1 MYVQCRATISCTLL
15 FKCTQQSTS
24 PGAPPTDNHVSVHRQ
39 RKYPFLRRG
48 EGIARFGMKKI
59 KLKPKK
65 SPKASSKP
73 PAPSSSSNQKSPP
86 KLSKP
91 LSSVHSQK
99 SPPKR
104 TLSLPSS
111 SEQYDR
117 GATHGKC
124 DGSQPPPPLLQSDWL
139 PKVRKVARGKSEDA
153 STQSLQVCRLIFI
166 RYVCVV
172 RSCSSARAPRELL

>member
-1 MYVQCRATISCTLL
+1 M
-15 FKCTQQSTS
+15 
-24 PGAPPTDNHVSVHRQ
+24 
-39 RKYPFLRRG
+39 
-48 EGIARFGMKKI
+48 
-59 KLKPKK
+59 KLKLKK

-86 KLSKP
+86 KSSKP

-117 GATHGKC
+117 GATRDKC
-124 DGSQPPPPLLQSDWL
+124 DDSRPPLLLQSEWL
-139 PKVRKVARGKSEDA
+139 PKVRKVARGKPEDA
-153 STQSLQVCRLIFI
+153 STQSLQVCGLIFFMKDMS
-166 RYVCVV
+166 V
-172 RSCSSARAPRELL
+172 L